1 MTSHTIMENLKE
13 RFIEKLRATG
23 RDGVENVIKHLDRL
37 GFFVAPASTRFHLN
51 VEGGLMQHSWNVCN
65 TALMLRQQMILMKPE
80 LAAKLPEDSVVIA
93 ALLHDVCK
101 SNIYKETLLN
111 RKNDQGVWEKVP
123 GYDVDYSGLPL
134 GHGEKSVIM
143 LLTLGLR
150 LTKDEMLAIRWH
162 MAAWELAFH
171 SAEQKANLQAARDI
185 APLCCLIQC
194 ADGLAASLLEA

>member
-1 MTSHTIMENLKE
+1 MENLKNQ
-13 RFIEKLRATG
+13 FIEKLRSTG

-51 VEGGLMQHSWNVCN
+51 VKGGLMQHSWNVCN
-65 TALMLRQQMILMKPE
+65 TALMLREQMIKMNPE
-80 LAAKLPEDSVVIA
+80 LEPKLPEDSVIIA

-143 LLTLGLR
+143 
-150 LTKDEMLAIRWH
+150 
-162 MAAWELAFH
+162 F
-171 SAEQKANLQAARDI
+171 
-185 APLCCLIQC
+185 
-194 ADGLAASLLEA
+194 